1 MLQIDAPPV
10 ENFWLRHWPLVY
22 SNNVSISHSF
32 SDTTTFTA
40 YATVNLRSLKDCLP
54 KLNSVLTH
62 SWPAAID
69 RCLLSTGRSA
79 VNPPGA
85 VAAVDRRDRQ
95 ADGRT
100 PDRYIDPAPHTM
112 RAALIAGSWRASRC
126 TKTKGGPGRT
136 AANPALGVL
145 NEYALYKCTHSLSRN
160 QWRRQ
165 GEASPLVG
173 RPKIM

>member
-10 ENFWLRHWPLVY
+10 ENFWLRHWPRVY

-95 ADGRT
+95 TDGRT
-100 PDRYIDPAPHTM
+100 TDLYVDPAARPE
-112 RAALIAGSWRASRC
+112 RDRD
-126 TKTKGGPGRT
+126 GR
-136 AANPALGVL
+136 
-145 NEYALYKCTHSLSRN
+145 
-160 QWRRQ
+160 
-165 GEASPLVG
+165 SPLVLG
-173 RPKIM
+173 LSGIQIPGYPTGIETGTRVPGYPFPAVCSTTAVDVKKTL